1 MVNDGMRS
9 RRTPTSTPLRVNACS
24 ARSAAR
30 VCYILLCRS
39 CVFVRNNYNKESIQT
54 NEKLRGK
61 HECTFMARLHA
72 YDDITKGSCRVLRKA
87 EAVRKAVCGKKVEVK
102 VVKVVP

>member
-1 MVNDGMRS
+1 MLYSVVS
-9 RRTPTSTPLRVNACS
+9 L
-24 ARSAAR
+24 
-30 VCYILLCRS
+30 VCVCAEQLY
-39 CVFVRNNYNKESIQT
+39 KESIET

>member
-1 MVNDGMRS
+1 M
-9 RRTPTSTPLRVNACS
+9 
-24 ARSAAR
+24 
-30 VCYILLCRS
+30 CRS
-39 CVFVRNNYNKESIQT
+39 CVFVRNNYNKESIET
-54 NEKLRGK
+54 NEKLRGKPRGK